1 MVKNLNTVERGEKVR
16 IGKLQPHTQAENSVI
31 VNASDTIVQAPHSGT
46 FVSPIRY
53 DTVATT
59 NVLAYDT
66 ATNEIVTTQVV
77 AVDKT
82 LQYVTETGNT
92 TTEVVQFTNGF
103 VSPGPVGLAG
113 NTEPSHSLDIGSN
126 VYIDDTSSSGN
137 VFFAR
142 GNVYI
147 EGNLT
152 TFGETTLIYSQN
164 ISVKDPI
171 IELGQN
177 NVNENLLYDLGV
189 LMKRPGENVGVVY
202 REAQDEVFVGYTP
215 NTASERFITSSS
227 NLVTMN
233 VVGDVYANAYF
244 GDGRTLTGVAFKA
257 HLEDNVSRIEVLE
270 TDATSNALRVSNLE
284 TQMTSNGIRVGN
296 LESNLAANSVR
307 VSNLEF
313 NLQNNSQRISTL
325 TAYHTSNVLR
335 IQDLEAN
342 VNTNVHTRLNNL
354 ESNLT
359 DNSNRITTLS
369 TRLEDNSF
377 RISVN
382 TANIANLQVTSSN
395 NFANIALLQT
405 YALSNSIR
413 VSTLETSLQS
423 NALLLNDV
431 VSNLAANSAR
441 ITALEVLPAQLV
453 DNSARISALEVD
465 PEFEGI
471 ITGDGGNISNLT
483 LQYISD
489 MGNTTS
495 NTLHLTG
502 DVSLK
507 TDGFVGINVEPEY
520 ELHVGGD
527 VQVDGNFNSTY
538 FTTNGTLNRIYG
550 NTIVEGNTTI
560 EGNLVVHG
568 ATSYLYSENV
578 FIRDPIIGLGNNGLA
593 DTGIIIGVQN
603 PANVVFGYDASETEF
618 IVAHSTASVDG
629 VSLTPDPSNPIN
641 FHVYG
646 DVEANT
652 ITTQADVVVGG
663 NLEVRGNTTFLQ
675 VDNLAVDD
683 AIIKIAAGNQL
694 TTLDSGVVMERADAN
709 VAMVY
714 RGHEDEL
721 MFAYTT
727 DDAAGVDITP
737 DLSKHMNVHVYG
749 SFFAD
754 KSINVNSNTFIS
766 ETGAVTANIYFGDGG
781 LLSNITQTLQG
792 ITDIGNTT
800 TQTLLLTNTNEA
812 INAVANIVSDGY
824 YFGNGEFLTGI
835 SNAVTTNTLLA
846 SNLETVRT
854 YISSNVNIL
863 NENISSNLSTVR
875 DYITSNV
882 NILNENISSN
892 LSTTRDYITSNVNIL
907 NENISSNLSTTR
919 DYITSNVNILNDN
932 ISSNLSTARTYI
944 SSNVNILNDNISS
957 NLSTVRD
964 YISSN
969 VNILNENISTNL
981 ETTRTYITSNVNIL
995 NDNIS
1000 SNLSTVRTYISSNVN
1015 ILNEN
1020 ISSNLSTTRD
1030 YISSN
1035 VEILND
1041 NISSNLSTARTYI
1054 TSNVNILNDNISSNL
1069 STARD
1074 YISSN
1079 VNILNDNI
1087 RSNVDVL
1094 NDNISS
1100 NLETTRTY
1108 ISSNVNI
1115 LNDNISSNLSTTR
1128 DYISSNVNILNDN
1141 ISSNL
1146 GTTRTYI
1153 TSNVN
1158 ILNDN
1163 ISSNLSTTRD
1173 YISSNVEILNDNI
1186 SSNLSTTRTY
1196 ITSNVDILND
1206 NISSNL
1212 STVRD
1217 YISSNVNILND
1228 NISSNLSTTR
1238 DYITSNV
1245 EILNDNISTN
1255 LETTRTYI
1263 TSNVNILNDNI
1274 DSNLSTARDYIT
1286 SNVNILNDNISS
1298 NLSTARD
1305 YISSNVSIL
1314 NDNISTN
1321 LETTR
1326 TYITSNVNILNDN
1339 ISTNLET
1346 VRTYMT
1352 DNVQILNDYIALKSN
1367 ILDPTFT
1374 SNITVTSNVT
1384 TSELAVSTLTA
1395 GRVPYVGTDSFLVDH
1410 EHLTFTQGSPSV
1422 LSVGGDVNVS
1432 GNLKVQG
1439 STTFLHTTNTIIN
1452 DAIIELANNN
1462 TSDTIDMGFIMTRP
1476 SSNVGVGY
1484 RGDESEFMIGH
1495 TLSDPSGSDLAPDTG
1510 NEIALHVYGSV
1521 DVDTTLAVDTD
1532 TLYVNATDDRV
1543 GVNTT
1548 TPGVSLDVRGD
1559 ANVAALSAH
1568 SNVDIGTDDFFVD
1581 TNSGR
1586 VGIGTTLPIFELD
1599 VSGDAN
1605 VNTLNVYTIQGLQTL
1620 AFSSDNTTTPPLQ
1633 LTAGSLNDG
1642 IGALRIDSVE
1652 PDIYLNDTNG
1662 GFATVTFANNDVS
1675 RAAFGRNSGDDFY
1688 ITVRD
1693 PAVDSG
1699 NWKDTTLVVDSSTGN
1714 ITTGYKLGVNTTSFT
1729 GSNVLEVG
1737 GTANAVAYWGDGGL
1751 LSNIASTLDDVCLN
1765 GNTTTQVVSL
1775 LNTHTALTTDL
1786 TSNVGVKL
1794 NQLANVVIDTDLTAE
1809 QRLIYDGTNW
1819 VNDFNDNNFI
1829 RVINK
1834 TGFDI
1839 AKGNTLYIVDSH
1851 NNNVANVA
1859 LAKSDDPSTMPCIG
1873 VASDI
1878 IANDTEGLAVTYG
1891 KVSGVNTVGFSK
1903 GQTVY
1908 VSNTVAGGV
1917 METKPFDIENEV
1929 DQIQNLGIV
1938 IKEDSQNNGIIF
1950 ITGIGRSND
1959 IPNANIVTQNSQLNY
1974 VYVNNVN
1981 NDMLKIDP
1989 TNLLTKLQTL
1999 QQVTDTEA
2007 TTTNEVS
2014 FTNTGTWS
2022 LKASGNIYATSNVTA
2037 LEYYG
2042 DGTKLDGVALKTDLT
2057 SNAARVSVL
2066 EANVVDLWDNVYS
2079 NASRVGVLESNVV
2092 DLWDNVYSNAA
2103 RIGVLEANVV
2113 DLWDNVYSNATTLAT
2128 LKTDHEDN
2136 VVRVGVLEANVVDL
2150 WDNVYSNAST
2160 LATLKTDHEDNVVR
2174 IGVLEANVVDLWDNV
2189 YSNASTLATLKTDH
2203 EDNVVRIGV
2212 LEANVV
2218 DLWDNVYSN
2227 ATTLA
2232 TLKTDHEDN
2241 VVRIGVLEAN
2251 VIDLW
2256 DNVYSNATTLATLK
2270 TDHEDNVARIDVLE
2284 ANVVDLW
2291 DNVYSNA
2298 ARLDTAE
2305 DDISD
2310 LENTRA
2316 TKLDP
2321 TFTSNITVSN
2331 VAYVSNGLV
2340 VNNTRF
2346 YAHSGSMTN
2355 PSDTIG
2361 LEFASNIFYARV
2373 MAQLIYDTEDVNT
2386 LVLEL
2391 QGGKLTGTPTK
2402 NITVG
2407 TLNKF
2412 GDTVKPWSSTVTTTA
2427 TEVTIQPSDLN
2438 QDYEYELMVEYTSAG
2453 TDSKL
2458 VAVKEGSTAVKNF
2471 AY

>member
-31 VNASDTIVQAPHSGT
+31 VNASDTTVQAPHSGT

-113 NTEPSHSLDIGSN
+113 NTEPAHSLDIGSN

-296 LESNLAANSVR
+296 LETNLAANSVR

-342 VNTNVHTRLNNL
+342 VNINVHTRLNNL

-413 VSTLETSLQS
+413 VTTLETSLQS
-423 NALLLNDV
+423 NALLLNDA
-431 VSNLAANSAR
+431 VSNLAANSVR
-441 ITALEVLPAQLV
+441 ISALEVLPAQLA

-502 DVSLK
+502 GVSLK
-507 TDGFVGINVEPEY
+507 TDGFVGINVEPQY

-527 VQVDGNFNSTY
+527 IQVDGNLNSSF

-550 NTIVEGNTTI
+550 NTVVDGNTTI
-560 EGNLVVHG
+560 QGNLVVHG
-568 ATSYLYSENV
+568 STSYLYSENV
-578 FIRDPIIGLGNNGLA
+578 FIRDPILGLGNNGLA
-593 DTGIIIGVQN
+593 DTGIIIGVQS

-629 VSLTPDPSNPIN
+629 VSLTPDPTNPIN

-652 ITTQADVVVGG
+652 ITAQADVIVGG

-683 AIIKIAAGNQL
+683 AIIKIAAGNEL
-694 TTLDSGVVMERADAN
+694 TTLDSGVVMERAEAN

-766 ETGAVTANIYFGDGG
+766 ETGEVTANIYFGDGG

-835 SNAVTTNTLLA
+835 SNAVTTNALLA

-854 YISSNVNIL
+854 YI
-863 NENISSNLSTVR
+863 
-875 DYITSNV
+875 
-882 NILNENISSN
+882 
-892 LSTTRDYITSNVNIL
+892 
-907 NENISSNLSTTR
+907 
-919 DYITSNVNILNDN
+919 TSNVNILNDN
-932 ISSNLSTARTYI
+932 IDSNLSTARTYI

-969 VNILNENISTNL
+969 VEILNDNIDSNL
-981 ETTRTYITSNVNIL
+981 STTRDYISSNVNIL

-1000 SNLSTVRTYISSNVN
+1000 SNLETTRKYITSNVN
-1015 ILNEN
+1015 ILNDN

-1041 NISSNLSTARTYI
+1041 NISSNLSTVRTYI

-1163 ISSNLSTTRD
+1163 ISSNLGTTRD

-1238 DYITSNV
+1238 DYISSNV
-1245 EILNDNISTN
+1245 E
-1255 LETTRTYI
+1255 
-1263 TSNVNILNDNI
+1263 ILNDNI
-1274 DSNLSTARDYIT
+1274 DSNLSTARDYIS

-1326 TYITSNVNILNDN
+1326 TYITSNVSILNNN

-1495 TLSDPSGSDLAPDTG
+1495 TLSDPSGSDLAPDTANG
-1510 NEIALHVYGSV
+1510 IALHVYGSV

-1714 ITTGYKLGVNTTSFT
+1714 ITTGYKLGVSTTSFT
-1729 GSNVLEVG
+1729 GSNVLEIG
-1737 GTANAVAYWGDGGL
+1737 GTANAAAYYGDGGL

-1917 METKPFDIENEV
+1917 MATKPFDIENEV

-1974 VYVNNVN
+1974 VYVNKTN

-1999 QQVTDTEA
+1999 QQVNDTGA

-2022 LKASGNIYATSNVTA
+2022 
-2037 LEYYG
+2037 
-2042 DGTKLDGVALKTDLT
+2042 
-2057 SNAARVSVL
+2057 
-2066 EANVVDLWDNVYS
+2066 
-2079 NASRVGVLESNVV
+2079 
-2092 DLWDNVYSNAA
+2092 
-2103 RIGVLEANVV
+2103 
-2113 DLWDNVYSNATTLAT
+2113 
-2128 LKTDHEDN
+2128 H
-2136 VVRVGVLEANVVDL
+2136 
-2150 WDNVYSNAST
+2150 
-2160 LATLKTDHEDNVVR
+2160 
-2174 IGVLEANVVDLWDNV
+2174 
-2189 YSNASTLATLKTDH
+2189 
-2203 EDNVVRIGV
+2203 
-2212 LEANVV
+2212 
-2218 DLWDNVYSN
+2218 
-2227 ATTLA
+2227 
-2232 TLKTDHEDN
+2232 
-2241 VVRIGVLEAN
+2241 
-2251 VIDLW
+2251 
-2256 DNVYSNATTLATLK
+2256 
-2270 TDHEDNVARIDVLE
+2270 
-2284 ANVVDLW
+2284 
-2291 DNVYSNA
+2291 
-2298 ARLDTAE
+2298 
-2305 DDISD
+2305 
-2310 LENTRA
+2310 
-2316 TKLDP
+2316 
-2321 TFTSNITVSN
+2321 
-2331 VAYVSNGLV
+2331 
-2340 VNNTRF
+2340 
-2346 YAHSGSMTN
+2346 
-2355 PSDTIG
+2355 
-2361 LEFASNIFYARV
+2361 
-2373 MAQLIYDTEDVNT
+2373 
-2386 LVLEL
+2386 
-2391 QGGKLTGTPTK
+2391 
-2402 NITVG
+2402 
-2407 TLNKF
+2407 
-2412 GDTVKPWSSTVTTTA
+2412 
-2427 TEVTIQPSDLN
+2427 
-2438 QDYEYELMVEYTSAG
+2438 
-2453 TDSKL
+2453 
-2458 VAVKEGSTAVKNF
+2458 
-2471 AY
+2471 

>member
-1 MVKNLNTVERGEKVR
+1 
-16 IGKLQPHTQAENSVI
+16 
-31 VNASDTIVQAPHSGT
+31 
-46 FVSPIRY
+46 
-53 DTVATT
+53 
-59 NVLAYDT
+59 
-66 ATNEIVTTQVV
+66 
-77 AVDKT
+77 
-82 LQYVTETGNT
+82 
-92 TTEVVQFTNGF
+92 
-103 VSPGPVGLAG
+103 
-113 NTEPSHSLDIGSN
+113 
-126 VYIDDTSSSGN
+126 
-137 VFFAR
+137 
-142 GNVYI
+142 
-147 EGNLT
+147 
-152 TFGETTLIYSQN
+152 
-164 ISVKDPI
+164 
-171 IELGQN
+171 
-177 NVNENLLYDLGV
+177 
-189 LMKRPGENVGVVY
+189 MKRPGENVGVVY
-202 REAQDEVFVGYTP
+202 REAQDELFVGYTP

-270 TDATSNALRVSNLE
+270 TDAYSNALRVSNLE
-284 TQMTSNGIRVGN
+284 TQMSSNGIRVGN

-307 VSNLEF
+307 ISNLEF

-342 VNTNVHTRLNNL
+342 VNTNIHTRLNNL

-369 TRLEDNSF
+369 ARFEDNSF

-382 TANIANLQVTSSN
+382 TANISNLQVTSSN

-405 YALSNSIR
+405 DALSNSIR

-423 NALLLNDV
+423 NALLLNDA

-441 ITALEVLPAQLV
+441 ISALEVLPAQLV

-502 DVSLK
+502 GVSLK
-507 TDGFVGINVEPEY
+507 TDGFVGINVEPQY

-527 VQVDGNFNSTY
+527 IQVDGNLNSTY

-550 NTIVEGNTTI
+550 NTLVDGNTTI
-560 EGNLVVHG
+560 QGNLVVHG
-568 ATSYLYSENV
+568 STSYLYSENV
-578 FIRDPIIGLGNNGLA
+578 FIRDPILGLGNNGLA
-593 DTGIIIGVQN
+593 DTGIIIGVQS

-652 ITTQADVVVGG
+652 ITAQADVIVGG

-683 AIIKIAAGNQL
+683 AIIKIAAGNEL
-694 TTLDSGVVMERADAN
+694 TTLDSGVVMERAEAN

-766 ETGAVTANIYFGDGG
+766 ETGEETANIYFGDGG

-835 SNAVTTNTLLA
+835 SNAVTTNALLA

-854 YISSNVNIL
+854 YITSNVNILNDNIDSNLSTARTYISSNVNIL
-863 NENISSNLSTVR
+863 NDNISSNLSTVR
-875 DYITSNV
+875 DYISSNV
-882 NILNENISSN
+882 EILNDNIDSN

-907 NENISSNLSTTR
+907 NE
-919 DYITSNVNILNDN
+919 
-932 ISSNLSTARTYI
+932 
-944 SSNVNILNDNISS
+944 NISS

-1000 SNLSTVRTYISSNVN
+1000 SNLSTVRTYISSNVK
-1015 ILNEN
+1015 
-1020 ISSNLSTTRD
+1020 
-1030 YISSN
+1030 
-1035 VEILND
+1035 ILND
-1041 NISSNLSTARTYI
+1041 NISSNLSTVRTYI

-1079 VNILNDNI
+1079 VNILNDNIRSNVDVLNDNISSNLGTTRTYITSNVNILNDNISSNLGTTRDYISSNVEILNDNISSNLSTTRTYITSNVEILNDNISSNLSTVRDYISSNVEILNDNI

-1163 ISSNLSTTRD
+1163 ISSNLGTTRD

-1186 SSNLSTTRTY
+1186 SSNLSTTRDY
-1196 ITSNVDILND
+1196 ISSNVEILND

-1217 YISSNVNILND
+1217 YISSNV
-1228 NISSNLSTTR
+1228 
-1238 DYITSNV
+1238 
-1245 EILNDNISTN
+1245 E
-1255 LETTRTYI
+1255 
-1263 TSNVNILNDNI
+1263 ILNDNI
-1274 DSNLSTARDYIT
+1274 DSNLSTARDYIS

-1326 TYITSNVNILNDN
+1326 TYITSNVSILNNN

-1410 EHLTFTQGSPSV
+1410 EHLTFTQGAPSL

-1432 GNLKVQG
+1432 GNLFVQG

-1452 DAIIELANNN
+1452 DALVELANNN
-1462 TSDTIDMGFIMTRP
+1462 TSDTLDMGFIMTRP
-1476 SSNVGVGY
+1476 TSNVGLGF

-1495 TLSDPSGSDLAPDTG
+1495 TLSDPSSADLVPDSGNDLAV
-1510 NEIALHVYGSV
+1510 HVYGSLE
-1521 DVDTTLAVDTD
+1521 VDTTLAVDTD

-1548 TPGVSLDVRGD
+1548 TPGVALDVRGD

-1568 SNVDIGTDDFFVD
+1568 SNVDVGTDNFFVD
-1581 TNSGR
+1581 TNTGR
-1586 VGIGTTLPIFELD
+1586 VGIGTTLPGFQLD

-1605 VNTLNVYTIQGLQTL
+1605 VATLNVYTIQGLQTL
-1620 AFSSDNTTTPPLQ
+1620 AFNSDNTTTPPLQ

-1642 IGALRIDSVE
+1642 VGAIRIDSVE
-1652 PDIYLNDTNG
+1652 PDIYINDTDG
-1662 GFATVTFANNDVS
+1662 GAATVTFANNDVA

-1693 PAVDSG
+1693 PGVDSG
-1699 NWKDTTLVVDSSTGN
+1699 NWKDDTLVVDSSTGN
-1714 ITTGYKLGVNTTSFT
+1714 ITMAYKLGVNTTTFT
-1729 GSNVLEVG
+1729 GSNVLEIG
-1737 GTANAVAYWGDGGL
+1737 GTANAAAYYGDGGL

-1786 TSNVGVKL
+1786 TSNVEIKL
-1794 NQLANVVIDTDLTAE
+1794 DQLSNVVIGDDLTAE
-1809 QRLIYDGTNW
+1809 QRLIYDGANW

-1834 TGFDI
+1834 TGADI

-1851 NNNVANVA
+1851 NNNIANVA
-1859 LAKSDDPSTMPCIG
+1859 LAKSDSSATMPCIG
-1873 VASDI
+1873 VASDLI
-1878 IANDTEGLAVTYG
+1878 LNGTEGLAVTYG
-1891 KVSGVNTVGFSK
+1891 KVSGVNTVGFTQ
-1903 GQTVY
+1903 GQTLY
-1908 VSNTVAGGV
+1908 VSNTTPGGI
-1917 METKPFDIENEV
+1917 MASKPYDTVNDV
-1929 DQIQNLGIV
+1929 DQIQNLGIC
-1938 IKEDSQNNGIIF
+1938 IIENSENNGIIF
-1950 ITGIGRSND
+1950 VTGIGRSND

-1989 TNLLTKLQTL
+1989 THLLTKLQTL
-1999 QQVTDTEA
+1999 QQVTDTGA

-2014 FTNTGTWS
+2014 FTNTDTWS
-2022 LKASGNIYATSNVTA
+2022 IKASGNIYAASNITA

-2042 DGTKLDGVALKTDLT
+2042 DGTKLTGVALKTDLT
-2057 SNAARVSVL
+2057 DNAARVSVL

-2079 NASRVGVLESNVV
+2079 NATILDGATSNIGVLQSNVV
-2092 DLWDNVYSNAA
+2092 DLWDNVYSNA
-2103 RIGVLEANVV
+2103 
-2113 DLWDNVYSNATTLAT
+2113 STLAT

-2136 VVRVGVLEANVVDL
+2136 VLRIGVLEASVVDLWDNVYSNASTLATLKTDHEDNVLRVGVLEANVVDL

-2160 LATLKTDHEDNVVR
+2160 LATLKTDHEDNVLRV
-2174 IGVLEANVVDLWDNV
+2174 GVLETNVVDL
-2189 YSNASTLATLKTDH
+2189 
-2203 EDNVVRIGV
+2203 
-2212 LEANVV
+2212 
-2218 DLWDNVYSN
+2218 
-2227 ATTLA
+2227 
-2232 TLKTDHEDN
+2232 
-2241 VVRIGVLEAN
+2241 
-2251 VIDLW
+2251 
-2256 DNVYSNATTLATLK
+2256 
-2270 TDHEDNVARIDVLE
+2270 
-2284 ANVVDLW
+2284 
-2291 DNVYSNA
+2291 
-2298 ARLDTAE
+2298 
-2305 DDISD
+2305 
-2310 LENTRA
+2310 
-2316 TKLDP
+2316 
-2321 TFTSNITVSN
+2321 
-2331 VAYVSNGLV
+2331 
-2340 VNNTRF
+2340 
-2346 YAHSGSMTN
+2346 
-2355 PSDTIG
+2355 
-2361 LEFASNIFYARV
+2361 
-2373 MAQLIYDTEDVNT
+2373 
-2386 LVLEL
+2386 
-2391 QGGKLTGTPTK
+2391 
-2402 NITVG
+2402 
-2407 TLNKF
+2407 
-2412 GDTVKPWSSTVTTTA
+2412 
-2427 TEVTIQPSDLN
+2427 
-2438 QDYEYELMVEYTSAG
+2438 
-2453 TDSKL
+2453 
-2458 VAVKEGSTAVKNF
+2458 
-2471 AY
+2471 

>member
-31 VNASDTIVQAPHSGT
+31 VNASDTTVQAPHSGT

-103 VSPGPVGLAG
+103 VSSGPVGLAG
-113 NTEPSHSLDIGSN
+113 NTEPAHSLDIGSN

-202 REAQDEVFVGYTP
+202 REAQDELFVGYTP

-270 TDATSNALRVSNLE
+270 TDAYSNALRVSNLE
-284 TQMTSNGIRVGN
+284 TQMSSNGIRVGN

-307 VSNLEF
+307 ISNLEF

-342 VNTNVHTRLNNL
+342 VNTNIHTRLNNL

-369 TRLEDNSF
+369 ARLEDNSF

-413 VSTLETSLQS
+413 VTTLETSLQS
-423 NALLLNDV
+423 NALLLNDA
-431 VSNLAANSAR
+431 VSNLAANSVR
-441 ITALEVLPAQLV
+441 ISALEVLPDQLA

-502 DVSLK
+502 GVSLK
-507 TDGFVGINVEPEY
+507 TDGFVGINVEPQY

-527 VQVDGNFNSTY
+527 IQVDGNLNSSF

-550 NTIVEGNTTI
+550 NTVVDGNTTI
-560 EGNLVVHG
+560 QGNLVVHG
-568 ATSYLYSENV
+568 STSYLYSENV
-578 FIRDPIIGLGNNGLA
+578 FIRDPILGLGNNGLA
-593 DTGIIIGVQN
+593 DTGIIIGVQS

-629 VSLTPDPSNPIN
+629 VSLTPDPTNPIN

-652 ITTQADVVVGG
+652 ITAQADVIVGG

-683 AIIKIAAGNQL
+683 AIIKIAAGNEL
-694 TTLDSGVVMERADAN
+694 TTLDSGVVMERAEAN

-766 ETGAVTANIYFGDGG
+766 ETGEVTANIYFGDGG

-800 TQTLLLTNTNEA
+800 TQTLHLTNETEA
-812 INAVANIVSDGY
+812 INATSNIVTDGY

-835 SNAVTTNTLLA
+835 SNAITTNQ
-846 SNLETVRT
+846 
-854 YISSNVNIL
+854 
-863 NENISSNLSTVR
+863 
-875 DYITSNV
+875 
-882 NILNENISSN
+882 
-892 LSTTRDYITSNVNIL
+892 
-907 NENISSNLSTTR
+907 
-919 DYITSNVNILNDN
+919 
-932 ISSNLSTARTYI
+932 YI
-944 SSNVNILNDNISS
+944 SSNVNILNDNIDS
-957 NLSTVRD
+957 NISTVRD
-964 YISSN
+964 
-969 VNILNENISTNL
+969 
-981 ETTRTYITSNVNIL
+981 YITSNVNIL

-1000 SNLSTVRTYISSNVN
+1000 SNLSTVRTYITSNVN

-1020 ISSNLSTTRD
+1020 IDSNISTVRD

-1035 VEILND
+1035 V
-1041 NISSNLSTARTYI
+1041 
-1054 TSNVNILNDNISSNL
+1054 
-1069 STARD
+1069 
-1074 YISSN
+1074 
-1079 VNILNDNI
+1079 
-1087 RSNVDVL
+1087 
-1094 NDNISS
+1094 
-1100 NLETTRTY
+1100 
-1108 ISSNVNI
+1108 
-1115 LNDNISSNLSTTR
+1115 
-1128 DYISSNVNILNDN
+1128 
-1141 ISSNL
+1141 
-1146 GTTRTYI
+1146 
-1153 TSNVN
+1153 
-1158 ILNDN
+1158 
-1163 ISSNLSTTRD
+1163 
-1173 YISSNVEILNDNI
+1173 
-1186 SSNLSTTRTY
+1186 
-1196 ITSNVDILND
+1196 DILNE
-1206 NISSNL
+1206 NIDSNL

-1217 YISSNVNILND
+1217 YISSNVNILNENIDSNISTVRDYISSNVNILND
-1228 NISSNLSTTR
+1228 NIDSNLSTAR

-1245 EILNDNISTN
+1245 NILNENIDSNISTVRDYISSNVNILNENIDSNLSTVRTYITSNVNILNDNIDSNISTVRDYISSNVDILNENIDSNLSTVRTYITSNVNILNENIDSNISTVRDYISSNVNILNENIDSNLSTARDYITSNVNILNDNIDSNLETTRTYITSNVNILNENIDSNISTVRDYISSNVDILNDNIDSNLETVRTYITSNVDILNENIDSN

-1263 TSNVNILNDNI
+1263 TSNVNILNDNIDSNISTVRTYITSNVNILNENIDSNISTVRTYITSNVNILNENI

-1298 NLSTARD
+1298 NLSTVRD
-1305 YISSNVSIL
+1305 YISSNVDIL
-1314 NDNISTN
+1314 NDNIDSN

-1339 ISTNLET
+1339 IDSNIST
-1346 VRTYMT
+1346 VRDYISS
-1352 DNVQILNDYIALKSN
+1352 NVQILNDYIALKSN
-1367 ILDPTFT
+1367 ILDPHFT
-1374 SNITVTSNVT
+1374 SNISVESNVT
-1384 TSELAVSTLTA
+1384 TNELAVSTLTA

-1410 EHLTFTQGSPSV
+1410 EHLTFTQGAPSL

-1432 GNLKVQG
+1432 GNLFVQG
-1439 STTFLHTTNTIIN
+1439 STTFLHTTNTVIN
-1452 DAIIELANNN
+1452 DALVELANNN
-1462 TSDTIDMGFIMTRP
+1462 TSDTLDMGFIMTRP
-1476 SSNVGVGY
+1476 TSNVGLGF

-1495 TLSDPSGSDLAPDTG
+1495 TLSDPSSADLVPDSGNDLAV
-1510 NEIALHVYGSV
+1510 HVYGSLE
-1521 DVDTTLAVDTD
+1521 VDTTLAVDTD

-1548 TPGVSLDVRGD
+1548 TPGVALDVRGD

-1568 SNVDIGTDDFFVD
+1568 SNVDVGTDNFFVD
-1581 TNSGR
+1581 TNTGR
-1586 VGIGTTLPIFELD
+1586 VGIGTTLPGFQLD

-1605 VNTLNVYTIQGLQTL
+1605 VATLNVYTIQGLQTL
-1620 AFSSDNTTTPPLQ
+1620 AFNSDNTTTPPLQ

-1642 IGALRIDSVE
+1642 VGAIRIDSVE
-1652 PDIYLNDTNG
+1652 PDIYINDTDG
-1662 GFATVTFANNDVS
+1662 GAATVTFANNDVA

-1693 PAVDSG
+1693 PGVDSG
-1699 NWKDTTLVVDSSTGN
+1699 NWKDDTLVVDSSTGN
-1714 ITTGYKLGVNTTSFT
+1714 ITMAYKLGVNTTTFT
-1729 GSNVLEVG
+1729 GSNVLEIG
-1737 GTANAVAYWGDGGL
+1737 GTANAAAYYGDGGL

-1786 TSNVGVKL
+1786 TSNVEIKL
-1794 NQLANVVIDTDLTAE
+1794 DQLSNVVIGDDLTAE
-1809 QRLIYDGTNW
+1809 QRLIYDGANW

-1834 TGFDI
+1834 TGADI

-1851 NNNVANVA
+1851 NNNIANVA
-1859 LAKSDDPSTMPCIG
+1859 LAKSDSSATMPCIG
-1873 VASDI
+1873 VASDLI
-1878 IANDTEGLAVTYG
+1878 LNGTEGLAVTYG
-1891 KVSGVNTVGFSK
+1891 KVSGVNTVGFTQ
-1903 GQTVY
+1903 GQTLY
-1908 VSNTVAGGV
+1908 VSNTAPGGI
-1917 METKPFDIENEV
+1917 MASKPYDTVNDV
-1929 DQIQNLGIV
+1929 DQIQNLGIC
-1938 IKEDSQNNGIIF
+1938 IKENSENNGVIF
-1950 ITGIGRSND
+1950 VTGIGRSND

-1989 TNLLTKLQTL
+1989 THLLTKLQTL
-1999 QQVTDTEA
+1999 QQVTDTGA

-2014 FTNTGTWS
+2014 FTNTDTWS
-2022 LKASGNIYATSNVTA
+2022 IKASGNIYAASNITA

-2042 DGTKLDGVALKTDLT
+2042 DGTKLTGVALKTDLT
-2057 SNAARVSVL
+2057 DNAARVSVL

-2079 NASRVGVLESNVV
+2079 NATILDGATSN
-2092 DLWDNVYSNAA
+2092 
-2103 RIGVLEANVV
+2103 IGVLQ
-2113 DLWDNVYSNATTLAT
+2113 S
-2128 LKTDHEDN
+2128 
-2136 VVRVGVLEANVVDL
+2136 NVVDL

-2160 LATLKTDHEDNVVR
+2160 LATLKTDHEDNVLR

-2203 EDNVVRIGV
+2203 EDNVLRVGVLETHVVDLWDNVYSNASTLATLKTDHEDNVLRIGVLETHVVDLWDNVYSNASTLATLKTDHEDNVLRVGV

-2227 ATTLA
+2227 ATILDGA
-2232 TLKTDHEDN
+2232 ASN
-2241 VVRIGVLEAN
+2241 ISVLQ
-2251 VIDLW
+2251 
-2256 DNVYSNATTLATLK
+2256 S
-2270 TDHEDNVARIDVLE
+2270 
-2284 ANVVDLW
+2284 NVVDLW

-2298 ARLDTAE
+2298 TRLDTAE

-2321 TFTSNITVSN
+2321 TFTSNITVNN
-2331 VAYVSNGLV
+2331 VAYVNNGLV

-2361 LEFASNIFYARV
+2361 LQFASNVFYARV
-2373 MAQLIYDTEDVNT
+2373 MAQLVYDTEDVNT

-2391 QGGKLTGTPTK
+2391 QGGKVTGAPTK

-2412 GDTVKPWSSTVTTTA
+2412 GDTTKPWSSTVTTTP
-2427 TEVTIQPSDLN
+2427 TEVTIQPNDLN
-2438 QDYEYELMVEYTSAG
+2438 QDYDYEIMVEYTSAG

>member
-113 NTEPSHSLDIGSN
+113 NTEPAHSLDIGSN

-244 GDGRTLTGVAFKA
+244 GDGRTLTGMAFKA

-270 TDATSNALRVSNLE
+270 TDAYSNALRVSNLE
-284 TQMTSNGIRVGN
+284 TQMSSNGIRVGN

-307 VSNLEF
+307 ISNLEF

-342 VNTNVHTRLNNL
+342 VNTNIHTRLNNL

-369 TRLEDNSF
+369 ARLEDNSF

-489 MGNTTS
+489 IGNTTS

-507 TDGFVGINVEPEY
+507 TDGFVGINVEPQY

-527 VQVDGNFNSTY
+527 IQVDGNLNSTY

-550 NTIVEGNTTI
+550 DTLVDGNTTI
-560 EGNLVVHG
+560 QGNLVVHG
-568 ATSYLYSENV
+568 STSYLYSENV
-578 FIRDPIIGLGNNGLA
+578 FIRDPILGLGNNGLA
-593 DTGIIIGVQN
+593 DTGIIIGVQS

-629 VSLTPDPSNPIN
+629 VSLTPDPTNPIN

-652 ITTQADVVVGG
+652 ITAQADVIVGG

-683 AIIKIAAGNQL
+683 AIIKIAAGNEL
-694 TTLDSGVVMERADAN
+694 TTLDSGVVMERAEAN

-766 ETGAVTANIYFGDGG
+766 ETGEVTANIYFGDGG

-835 SNAVTTNTLLA
+835 SNAVTTNALLA

-854 YISSNVNIL
+854 YI
-863 NENISSNLSTVR
+863 
-875 DYITSNV
+875 
-882 NILNENISSN
+882 
-892 LSTTRDYITSNVNIL
+892 
-907 NENISSNLSTTR
+907 
-919 DYITSNVNILNDN
+919 TSNVNILNDN
-932 ISSNLSTARTYI
+932 IDSNLSTARTYI

-969 VNILNENISTNL
+969 VEILNDNIDSNLYTTRDYISSNVNILNENI
-981 ETTRTYITSNVNIL
+981 I
-995 NDNIS
+995 
-1000 SNLSTVRTYISSNVN
+1000 SNLSTVRDYISSNVN

-1020 ISSNLSTTRD
+1020 ISTNLETTRD

-1041 NISSNLSTARTYI
+1041 NISSNLSTVRTYI

-1163 ISSNLSTTRD
+1163 ISSNLGTTRD

-1212 STVRD
+1212 STARD
-1217 YISSNVNILND
+1217 YIS
-1228 NISSNLSTTR
+1228 
-1238 DYITSNV
+1238 
-1245 EILNDNISTN
+1245 
-1255 LETTRTYI
+1255 
-1263 TSNVNILNDNI
+1263 
-1274 DSNLSTARDYIT
+1274 

-1326 TYITSNVNILNDN
+1326 TYITSNVSILNNN

-1495 TLSDPSGSDLAPDTG
+1495 TLSDPSGSDLAPDTANG
-1510 NEIALHVYGSV
+1510 IALHVYGSV

-1605 VNTLNVYTIQGLQTL
+1605 VATINVYTIQGLQTM
-1620 AFSSDNTTTPPLQ
+1620 AFNSDNTTTPPLQ
-1633 LTAGSLNDG
+1633 LTAGSLSDG
-1642 IGALRIDSVE
+1642 IGAIRIDSVE

-1662 GFATVTFANNDVS
+1662 GFATVTFANNDVQ
-1675 RAAFGRNSGDDFY
+1675 RAAFGRNSADDFY

-1714 ITTGYKLGVNTTSFT
+1714 ITMAYKLGVNTTTFT
-1729 GSNVLEVG
+1729 GSNVLEIG
-1737 GTANAVAYWGDGGL
+1737 GTANAAAYYGDGGL

-1786 TSNVGVKL
+1786 TSNVQIKL
-1794 NQLANVVIDTDLTAE
+1794 DQLSNVVIGDDLTAE
-1809 QRLIYDGTNW
+1809 QRLIYDGANW

-1834 TGFDI
+1834 TGADI

-1851 NNNVANVA
+1851 NNNIANVA
-1859 LAKSDDPSTMPCIG
+1859 LAKSDSSATMPCIG
-1873 VASDI
+1873 VASDLI
-1878 IANDTEGLAVTYG
+1878 LNGTEGLAVTYG
-1891 KVSGVNTVGFSK
+1891 KVSGVNTVGFTQ
-1903 GQTVY
+1903 GQTLY
-1908 VSNTVAGGV
+1908 VSNTAPGGI
-1917 METKPFDIENEV
+1917 MASKPYDTVNDV
-1929 DQIQNLGIV
+1929 DQIQNLGIC
-1938 IKEDSQNNGIIF
+1938 IKENSENNGIIF
-1950 ITGIGRSND
+1950 VTGIGRSND

-1989 TNLLTKLQTL
+1989 THLLTKLQTL
-1999 QQVTDTEA
+1999 QQVTDTGA
-2007 TTTNEVS
+2007 TTTDEVS
-2014 FTNTGTWS
+2014 FTNTDTWS
-2022 LKASGNIYATSNVTA
+2022 IKASGNIYAESNITA

-2057 SNAARVSVL
+2057 DNAARVSVL

-2079 NASRVGVLESNVV
+2079 NATILDG
-2092 DLWDNVYSNAA
+2092 
-2103 RIGVLEANVV
+2103 
-2113 DLWDNVYSNATTLAT
+2113 ATT
-2128 LKTDHEDN
+2128 N
-2136 VVRVGVLEANVVDL
+2136 ISVLQSNVVDL

-2160 LATLKTDHEDNVVR
+2160 LATLKTDHEDNVLR

-2203 EDNVVRIGV
+2203 EDNVLRIGV

-2227 ATTLA
+2227 ATILDGA
-2232 TLKTDHEDN
+2232 ASN
-2241 VVRIGVLEAN
+2241 ISVLQ
-2251 VIDLW
+2251 
-2256 DNVYSNATTLATLK
+2256 S
-2270 TDHEDNVARIDVLE
+2270 
-2284 ANVVDLW
+2284 NVVDLW

-2310 LENTRA
+2310 LENTSA

-2321 TFTSNITVSN
+2321 TFTSNITVNN
-2331 VAYVSNGLV
+2331 VAYVNNGLV

-2361 LEFASNIFYARV
+2361 LEFASNVFYARV
-2373 MAQLIYDTEDVNT
+2373 MAQLVYDTEDVNT

-2391 QGGKLTGTPTK
+2391 QGGKVTGAPTK

-2412 GDTVKPWSSTVTTTA
+2412 GDTTKPWSSTVTTTP
-2427 TEVTIQPSDLN
+2427 TEVTIQPNDLN
-2438 QDYEYELMVEYTSAG
+2438 QDYDYEIMVEYTSAG

>member
-113 NTEPSHSLDIGSN
+113 NTEPAHSLDIGSN

-296 LESNLAANSVR
+296 LETNLAANSVR

-342 VNTNVHTRLNNL
+342 VNTNIHTRLNNL

-369 TRLEDNSF
+369 ARLEDNSF

-413 VSTLETSLQS
+413 VTTLETSLQS
-423 NALLLNDV
+423 NALLLNDA
-431 VSNLAANSAR
+431 VSNLAANSVR
-441 ITALEVLPAQLV
+441 ISALEVLPDQLA

-502 DVSLK
+502 GVSLK
-507 TDGFVGINVEPEY
+507 TDGFVGINVEPQY

-527 VQVDGNFNSTY
+527 IQVDGNLNSSF

-550 NTIVEGNTTI
+550 NTVVDWNTTI
-560 EGNLVVHG
+560 QGNLVVHG
-568 ATSYLYSENV
+568 STSYLYSENV
-578 FIRDPIIGLGNNGLA
+578 FIRDPILGLGNNGLA
-593 DTGIIIGVQN
+593 DTGIIIGVQS

-629 VSLTPDPSNPIN
+629 VSLTPDPTNPIN

-652 ITTQADVVVGG
+652 ITAQADVIVGG

-683 AIIKIAAGNQL
+683 AIIKIAAGNEL
-694 TTLDSGVVMERADAN
+694 TTLDSGVVMERAEAN

-766 ETGAVTANIYFGDGG
+766 ETGEVTANIYFGDGG

-800 TQTLLLTNTNEA
+800 SQTLLLTNTNEA
-812 INAVANIVSDGY
+812 INATSNIVTDGY

-835 SNAVTTNTLLA
+835 SNAITTNQ
-846 SNLETVRT
+846 
-854 YISSNVNIL
+854 
-863 NENISSNLSTVR
+863 
-875 DYITSNV
+875 
-882 NILNENISSN
+882 
-892 LSTTRDYITSNVNIL
+892 
-907 NENISSNLSTTR
+907 
-919 DYITSNVNILNDN
+919 
-932 ISSNLSTARTYI
+932 YI
-944 SSNVNILNDNISS
+944 SSNVNILNDNIDS
-957 NLSTVRD
+957 NISTVRD
-964 YISSN
+964 
-969 VNILNENISTNL
+969 
-981 ETTRTYITSNVNIL
+981 YITSNVNIL

-1000 SNLSTVRTYISSNVN
+1000 SNLSTVRTYITSNVN

-1020 ISSNLSTTRD
+1020 IDSNISTVRD

-1035 VEILND
+1035 V
-1041 NISSNLSTARTYI
+1041 
-1054 TSNVNILNDNISSNL
+1054 
-1069 STARD
+1069 
-1074 YISSN
+1074 
-1079 VNILNDNI
+1079 
-1087 RSNVDVL
+1087 
-1094 NDNISS
+1094 
-1100 NLETTRTY
+1100 
-1108 ISSNVNI
+1108 
-1115 LNDNISSNLSTTR
+1115 
-1128 DYISSNVNILNDN
+1128 
-1141 ISSNL
+1141 
-1146 GTTRTYI
+1146 
-1153 TSNVN
+1153 
-1158 ILNDN
+1158 
-1163 ISSNLSTTRD
+1163 
-1173 YISSNVEILNDNI
+1173 
-1186 SSNLSTTRTY
+1186 
-1196 ITSNVDILND
+1196 DILNE
-1206 NISSNL
+1206 NIDSNL

-1217 YISSNVNILND
+1217 YISSNVNILNENIDSNISTVRDYISSNVNILND
-1228 NISSNLSTTR
+1228 NIDSNLSTVRT
-1238 DYITSNV
+1238 YITSNV
-1245 EILNDNISTN
+1245 NILNDNISTN

-1263 TSNVNILNDNI
+1263 TSNVNILNENI

-1286 SNVNILNDNISS
+1286 SNVNILNDNIDS
-1298 NLSTARD
+1298 
-1305 YISSNVSIL
+1305 
-1314 NDNISTN
+1314 N

-1339 ISTNLET
+1339 IDSNIST
-1346 VRTYMT
+1346 VR
-1352 DNVQILNDYIALKSN
+1352 DYISSN
-1367 ILDPTFT
+1367 V
-1374 SNITVTSNVT
+1374 SVESNVT
-1384 TSELAVSTLTA
+1384 TNELAVSTLTA

-1410 EHLTFTQGSPSV
+1410 EHLTFTQGAPSL

-1432 GNLKVQG
+1432 GNLFVQG
-1439 STTFLHTTNTIIN
+1439 STTFLHTTNTVIN
-1452 DAIIELANNN
+1452 DALVELANNN
-1462 TSDTIDMGFIMTRP
+1462 TSDTLDMGFIMTRP
-1476 SSNVGVGY
+1476 TSNVGLGF

-1495 TLSDPSGSDLAPDTG
+1495 TLSDPSSADLVPDSGNDLAV
-1510 NEIALHVYGSV
+1510 HVYGSLE
-1521 DVDTTLAVDTD
+1521 VDTTLAVDTD

-1548 TPGVSLDVRGD
+1548 TPGVALDVRGD

-1568 SNVDIGTDDFFVD
+1568 SNVDVGTDNFFVD
-1581 TNSGR
+1581 TNTGR
-1586 VGIGTTLPIFELD
+1586 VGIGTTLPGFQLD

-1605 VNTLNVYTIQGLQTL
+1605 VATINVYTIQGLQTL
-1620 AFSSDNTTTPPLQ
+1620 AFNSDNTTTPPLQ

-1642 IGALRIDSVE
+1642 VGAIRIDSVE
-1652 PDIYLNDTNG
+1652 PDIYINDTDG
-1662 GFATVTFANNDVS
+1662 GAATVTFANNDVA

-1693 PAVDSG
+1693 PGVDSG
-1699 NWKDTTLVVDSSTGN
+1699 NWKDDTLVVDSSTGN
-1714 ITTGYKLGVNTTSFT
+1714 ITMAYKLGVNTTTFT
-1729 GSNVLEVG
+1729 GSNVLEIG
-1737 GTANAVAYWGDGGL
+1737 GTANAAAYYGDGGL

-1786 TSNVGVKL
+1786 TSNVEIKL
-1794 NQLANVVIDTDLTAE
+1794 DQLSNVVIGDDLTAE
-1809 QRLIYDGTNW
+1809 QRLIYDGANW

-1834 TGFDI
+1834 TGVDI

-1891 KVSGVNTVGFSK
+1891 KVSGVNTVGFTQ
-1903 GQTVY
+1903 GQTLY
-1908 VSNTVAGGV
+1908 VSNTTPGGI
-1917 METKPFDIENEV
+1917 MASKPYDTVNDV
-1929 DQIQNLGIV
+1929 DQIQNLGIC
-1938 IKEDSQNNGIIF
+1938 IKENSENNGIIF
-1950 ITGIGRSND
+1950 VTGIGRSND

-1989 TNLLTKLQTL
+1989 THLLTKLQTL
-1999 QQVTDTEA
+1999 QQVTDTGA

-2014 FTNTGTWS
+2014 FTNTDTWS
-2022 LKASGNIYATSNVTA
+2022 IKASGNIYAASNITA

-2042 DGTKLDGVALKTDLT
+2042 DGTKLTGVALKTDLT
-2057 SNAARVSVL
+2057 DNAARVSVL

-2079 NASRVGVLESNVV
+2079 NATILDG
-2092 DLWDNVYSNAA
+2092 
-2103 RIGVLEANVV
+2103 
-2113 DLWDNVYSNATTLAT
+2113 ATT
-2128 LKTDHEDN
+2128 N
-2136 VVRVGVLEANVVDL
+2136 ISVLQSNVVDL

-2160 LATLKTDHEDNVVR
+2160 LATLKTDHEDNVLR

-2203 EDNVVRIGV
+2203 EDNVLRIGV

-2227 ATTLA
+2227 AT
-2232 TLKTDHEDN
+2232 
-2241 VVRIGVLEAN
+2241 I
-2251 VIDLW
+2251 
-2256 DNVYSNATTLATLK
+2256 
-2270 TDHEDNVARIDVLE
+2270 
-2284 ANVVDLW
+2284 
-2291 DNVYSNA
+2291 
-2298 ARLDTAE
+2298 
-2305 DDISD
+2305 
-2310 LENTRA
+2310 
-2316 TKLDP
+2316 
-2321 TFTSNITVSN
+2321 
-2331 VAYVSNGLV
+2331 
-2340 VNNTRF
+2340 
-2346 YAHSGSMTN
+2346 
-2355 PSDTIG
+2355 
-2361 LEFASNIFYARV
+2361 
-2373 MAQLIYDTEDVNT
+2373 
-2386 LVLEL
+2386 
-2391 QGGKLTGTPTK
+2391 
-2402 NITVG
+2402 
-2407 TLNKF
+2407 
-2412 GDTVKPWSSTVTTTA
+2412 
-2427 TEVTIQPSDLN
+2427 
-2438 QDYEYELMVEYTSAG
+2438 
-2453 TDSKL
+2453 
-2458 VAVKEGSTAVKNF
+2458 
-2471 AY
+2471 

>member
-113 NTEPSHSLDIGSN
+113 NTEPAHSLDIGSN

-202 REAQDEVFVGYTP
+202 REAQDELFVGYTP

-270 TDATSNALRVSNLE
+270 TDAYSNALRVSNLE
-284 TQMTSNGIRVGN
+284 TQMSSNGIRVGN

-307 VSNLEF
+307 ISNLEF

-342 VNTNVHTRLNNL
+342 VNTNIHTRLNNL

-369 TRLEDNSF
+369 ARLEDNSF

-395 NFANIALLQT
+395 NFANIATLQAD
-405 YALSNSIR
+405 ALSNSIR
-413 VSTLETSLQS
+413 VSTLETDLLS
-423 NALLLNDV
+423 NAIILTDA

-441 ITALEVLPAQLV
+441 ISALEVLPAQLV
-453 DNSARISALEVD
+453 DNSARIAALEVD

-502 DVSLK
+502 GVSLK
-507 TDGFVGINVEPEY
+507 TDGFVGINVEPQY

-527 VQVDGNFNSTY
+527 IQVDGNLNSSF

-550 NTIVEGNTTI
+550 NTLVDGNTTI
-560 EGNLVVHG
+560 QGNLVVHG
-568 ATSYLYSENV
+568 STSYLYSENV
-578 FIRDPIIGLGNNGLA
+578 FIRDPILGLGNNGLA
-593 DTGIIIGVQN
+593 DTGIIIGVQS

-652 ITTQADVVVGG
+652 ITSQADVIVGG

-683 AIIKIAAGNQL
+683 AIIKIAAGNEL
-694 TTLDSGVVMERADAN
+694 TTLDSGVVMERAEAN

-766 ETGAVTANIYFGDGG
+766 ETGEVTANIYFGDGG

-800 TQTLLLTNTNEA
+800 SQTLLLTNTNEA
-812 INAVANIVSDGY
+812 INATSNIVTDGY

-835 SNAVTTNTLLA
+835 SNAITTNQ
-846 SNLETVRT
+846 
-854 YISSNVNIL
+854 
-863 NENISSNLSTVR
+863 
-875 DYITSNV
+875 
-882 NILNENISSN
+882 
-892 LSTTRDYITSNVNIL
+892 
-907 NENISSNLSTTR
+907 
-919 DYITSNVNILNDN
+919 
-932 ISSNLSTARTYI
+932 YI
-944 SSNVNILNDNISS
+944 SSNVNILNDNIDS
-957 NLSTVRD
+957 NISTVRD
-964 YISSN
+964 
-969 VNILNENISTNL
+969 
-981 ETTRTYITSNVNIL
+981 YITSNVNIL

-1000 SNLSTVRTYISSNVN
+1000 SNLSTVRTYITSNVN

-1020 ISSNLSTTRD
+1020 IDSNISTVRD

-1035 VEILND
+1035 VDILNENIDSNLSTVRTYITSNVNILNENIDSNISAVRDYISSNVDILND
-1041 NISSNLSTARTYI
+1041 NIDSNLSTARDYITSNVNILNENIDSNISTVRDYISSNVDILNDNIDSNISTVRTYI
-1054 TSNVNILNDNISSNL
+1054 TSNVNILNDNI
-1069 STARD
+1069 D
-1074 YISSN
+1074 
-1079 VNILNDNI
+1079 
-1087 RSNVDVL
+1087 
-1094 NDNISS
+1094 S
-1100 NLETTRTY
+1100 NLET
-1108 ISSNVNI
+1108 V
-1115 LNDNISSNLSTTR
+1115 
-1128 DYISSNVNILNDN
+1128 
-1141 ISSNL
+1141 
-1146 GTTRTYI
+1146 RTYI

-1163 ISSNLSTTRD
+1163 IDSNLST
-1173 YISSNVEILNDNI
+1173 V
-1186 SSNLSTTRTY
+1186 RTY
-1196 ITSNVDILND
+1196 ITSNVN
-1206 NISSNL
+1206 
-1212 STVRD
+1212 
-1217 YISSNVNILND
+1217 
-1228 NISSNLSTTR
+1228 
-1238 DYITSNV
+1238 
-1245 EILNDNISTN
+1245 ILNDNISTN

-1263 TSNVNILNDNI
+1263 TSNVNILNENIDSNLSTVRTYITSNVNILNDNIDSNISTVRDYISSNVNILNDNI

-1298 NLSTARD
+1298 NLETTRT
-1305 YISSNVSIL
+1305 YISSNVNILNENIDSNLSTVRTYITSNVNIL

-1339 ISTNLET
+1339 IDSNLSTVRTYITSNVNILNENIDSNISTVRDYISSNVNILNENIDSNLSTARDYITSNVNILNDNIDSNLETTRTYITSNVNILNENIDSNLSTARDYITSNVNILNDNIDSNLETTRTYITSNVNILNENIDSNISTVRDYISSNVDILNDNIDSNLET
-1346 VRTYMT
+1346 VRTYIT
-1352 DNVQILNDYIALKSN
+1352 SNVDILNENIDSNLETTRTYITSNVNILNDNIDSNLSTVRDYITSNVNILNDNIDSNLETTRTYITSNVNILNDNIDSNISTVRDYISSNVQILNDYIALKSN
-1367 ILDPTFT
+1367 ILDPHFT
-1374 SNITVTSNVT
+1374 SNISVESNVT

-1410 EHLTFTQGSPSV
+1410 EHLTFTQGAPSL

-1432 GNLKVQG
+1432 GNLFVQG
-1439 STTFLHTTNTIIN
+1439 STTFLHTTNTVIN
-1452 DAIIELANNN
+1452 DALVELANNN
-1462 TSDTIDMGFIMTRP
+1462 TSDTLDMGFIMTRP
-1476 SSNVGVGY
+1476 TSNVGLGF

-1495 TLSDPSGSDLAPDTG
+1495 TLSDPSSADLVPDSGNDLAV
-1510 NEIALHVYGSV
+1510 HVYGSLE
-1521 DVDTTLAVDTD
+1521 VDTTLAVDTD

-1548 TPGVSLDVRGD
+1548 TPGVALDVRGD

-1568 SNVDIGTDDFFVD
+1568 SNVDVGTDNFFVD
-1581 TNSGR
+1581 TNTGR
-1586 VGIGTTLPIFELD
+1586 VGIGTTLPGFQLD

-1605 VNTLNVYTIQGLQTL
+1605 VATLNVYTIQGLQTL
-1620 AFSSDNTTTPPLQ
+1620 AFNSDNTTTPPLQ

-1642 IGALRIDSVE
+1642 VGAIRIDSVE
-1652 PDIYLNDTNG
+1652 PDIYINDTDG
-1662 GFATVTFANNDVS
+1662 GAATVTFANNDVA

-1693 PAVDSG
+1693 PGVDSG
-1699 NWKDTTLVVDSSTGN
+1699 NWKDDTLVVDSSTGN
-1714 ITTGYKLGVNTTSFT
+1714 ITMAYKLGVNTTTFT
-1729 GSNVLEVG
+1729 GSNVLEIG
-1737 GTANAVAYWGDGGL
+1737 GTANAAAYYGDGGL

-1786 TSNVGVKL
+1786 TSNVEIKL
-1794 NQLANVVIDTDLTAE
+1794 DQLSNVVIGDDLTAE
-1809 QRLIYDGTNW
+1809 QRLIYDGANW

-1834 TGFDI
+1834 TGADI

-1851 NNNVANVA
+1851 NNNIANVA
-1859 LAKSDDPSTMPCIG
+1859 LAKSDSSATMPCIG
-1873 VASDI
+1873 VASDQI
-1878 IANDTEGLAVTYG
+1878 LNGTEGLAVTYG
-1891 KVSGVNTVGFSK
+1891 KVSGVNTVGFTQ
-1903 GQTVY
+1903 GQTLY
-1908 VSNTVAGGV
+1908 VSNTAPGGI
-1917 METKPFDIENEV
+1917 MASKPYDTVNDV
-1929 DQIQNLGIV
+1929 DQIQNLGIC
-1938 IKEDSQNNGIIF
+1938 IKENSENNGVIF
-1950 ITGIGRSND
+1950 VTGIGRSND

-1989 TNLLTKLQTL
+1989 THLLTKLQTL
-1999 QQVTDTEA
+1999 QQVTDTGA

-2014 FTNTGTWS
+2014 FTNTDTWS
-2022 LKASGNIYATSNVTA
+2022 IKASGNIYAASNITA

-2042 DGTKLDGVALKTDLT
+2042 DGTKLTGVALKTDLT
-2057 SNAARVSVL
+2057 DNAARVSVL
-2066 EANVVDLWDNVYS
+2066 EANVVDLWYNVYS
-2079 NASRVGVLESNVV
+2079 NATILDGATSNISVLQSNVV
-2092 DLWDNVYSNAA
+2092 DLWDNVYSNA
-2103 RIGVLEANVV
+2103 
-2113 DLWDNVYSNATTLAT
+2113 STLAT

-2136 VVRVGVLEANVVDL
+2136 VLRMGVLETHVVDLWDNVYSNASTLATLKTDHEDNVLRVGVLEANVVDL

-2160 LATLKTDHEDNVVR
+2160 LATLKTDHEDNVLR
-2174 IGVLEANVVDLWDNV
+2174 IGVLETNVVDL
-2189 YSNASTLATLKTDH
+2189 
-2203 EDNVVRIGV
+2203 
-2212 LEANVV
+2212 
-2218 DLWDNVYSN
+2218 
-2227 ATTLA
+2227 
-2232 TLKTDHEDN
+2232 
-2241 VVRIGVLEAN
+2241 
-2251 VIDLW
+2251 
-2256 DNVYSNATTLATLK
+2256 
-2270 TDHEDNVARIDVLE
+2270 
-2284 ANVVDLW
+2284 
-2291 DNVYSNA
+2291 
-2298 ARLDTAE
+2298 
-2305 DDISD
+2305 
-2310 LENTRA
+2310 
-2316 TKLDP
+2316 
-2321 TFTSNITVSN
+2321 
-2331 VAYVSNGLV
+2331 
-2340 VNNTRF
+2340 
-2346 YAHSGSMTN
+2346 
-2355 PSDTIG
+2355 
-2361 LEFASNIFYARV
+2361 
-2373 MAQLIYDTEDVNT
+2373 
-2386 LVLEL
+2386 
-2391 QGGKLTGTPTK
+2391 
-2402 NITVG
+2402 
-2407 TLNKF
+2407 
-2412 GDTVKPWSSTVTTTA
+2412 
-2427 TEVTIQPSDLN
+2427 
-2438 QDYEYELMVEYTSAG
+2438 
-2453 TDSKL
+2453 
-2458 VAVKEGSTAVKNF
+2458 
-2471 AY
+2471 

>member
-53 DTVATT
+53 DTVAAT

-103 VSPGPVGLAG
+103 VSSGQVGLAG
-113 NTEPSHSLDIGSN
+113 NTEPAHSLDIGSN

-202 REAQDEVFVGYTP
+202 REAQDELFVGYTP

-296 LESNLAANSVR
+296 LETNLAANSVR

-342 VNTNVHTRLNNL
+342 VNTNIHTRLNNL

-369 TRLEDNSF
+369 ARLEDNSF

-413 VSTLETSLQS
+413 VTTLETSLQS
-423 NALLLNDV
+423 NALLLNDA
-431 VSNLAANSAR
+431 VSNLAANSVR
-441 ITALEVLPAQLV
+441 ISALEVLPDQLA

-502 DVSLK
+502 GVSLK
-507 TDGFVGINVEPEY
+507 TDGFVGINVEPQY

-527 VQVDGNFNSTY
+527 IQVDGNLNSSF

-550 NTIVEGNTTI
+550 NTVVDGNTTI
-560 EGNLVVHG
+560 QGNLVVHG
-568 ATSYLYSENV
+568 STSYLYSENV
-578 FIRDPIIGLGNNGLA
+578 FIRDPILGLGNNGLA
-593 DTGIIIGVQN
+593 DTGIIIGVQS

-652 ITTQADVVVGG
+652 ITSQADVIVGG

-683 AIIKIAAGNQL
+683 AIIKIAAGNEL
-694 TTLDSGVVMERADAN
+694 TTLDSGVVMERAEAN

-766 ETGAVTANIYFGDGG
+766 ETGEETANIYFGDGG

-835 SNAVTTNTLLA
+835 SNAVTTNALLA

-854 YISSNVNIL
+854 YITSNVNILNDNIDSNLSTARTYISSNVNIL
-863 NENISSNLSTVR
+863 NDNISSNLSTVR
-875 DYITSNV
+875 DYISSNV
-882 NILNENISSN
+882 EILNDNI
-892 LSTTRDYITSNVNIL
+892 D
-907 NENISSNLSTTR
+907 SNLSTTR

-944 SSNVNILNDNISS
+944 SSNVNILNENISS

-1015 ILNEN
+1015 ILNDN

-1041 NISSNLSTARTYI
+1041 NISSNLSTVRTYI

-1146 GTTRTYI
+1146 GTTRNYI

-1158 ILNDN
+1158 
-1163 ISSNLSTTRD
+1163 
-1173 YISSNVEILNDNI
+1173 ILNDNI

-1217 YISSNVNILND
+1217 YISSNV
-1228 NISSNLSTTR
+1228 
-1238 DYITSNV
+1238 
-1245 EILNDNISTN
+1245 E
-1255 LETTRTYI
+1255 
-1263 TSNVNILNDNI
+1263 ILNDNI
-1274 DSNLSTARDYIT
+1274 DSNLSTARDYIS

-1326 TYITSNVNILNDN
+1326 TYITSNVSILNNN

-1495 TLSDPSGSDLAPDTG
+1495 TLSDPSGSDLAPDTANG
-1510 NEIALHVYGSV
+1510 IALHVYGSV

-1714 ITTGYKLGVNTTSFT
+1714 ITTGYKLGVSTTSFT

-1765 GNTTTQVVSL
+1765 GNTTSQVVSL
-1775 LNTHTALTTDL
+1775 LTHIL
-1786 TSNVGVKL
+1786 
-1794 NQLANVVIDTDLTAE
+1794 
-1809 QRLIYDGTNW
+1809 R
-1819 VNDFNDNNFI
+1819 
-1829 RVINK
+1829 
-1834 TGFDI
+1834 
-1839 AKGNTLYIVDSH
+1839 
-1851 NNNVANVA
+1851 
-1859 LAKSDDPSTMPCIG
+1859 
-1873 VASDI
+1873 
-1878 IANDTEGLAVTYG
+1878 
-1891 KVSGVNTVGFSK
+1891 
-1903 GQTVY
+1903 
-1908 VSNTVAGGV
+1908 
-1917 METKPFDIENEV
+1917 
-1929 DQIQNLGIV
+1929 
-1938 IKEDSQNNGIIF
+1938 
-1950 ITGIGRSND
+1950 
-1959 IPNANIVTQNSQLNY
+1959 
-1974 VYVNNVN
+1974 
-1981 NDMLKIDP
+1981 
-1989 TNLLTKLQTL
+1989 
-1999 QQVTDTEA
+1999 
-2007 TTTNEVS
+2007 
-2014 FTNTGTWS
+2014 
-2022 LKASGNIYATSNVTA
+2022 
-2037 LEYYG
+2037 
-2042 DGTKLDGVALKTDLT
+2042 
-2057 SNAARVSVL
+2057 
-2066 EANVVDLWDNVYS
+2066 
-2079 NASRVGVLESNVV
+2079 
-2092 DLWDNVYSNAA
+2092 
-2103 RIGVLEANVV
+2103 
-2113 DLWDNVYSNATTLAT
+2113 
-2128 LKTDHEDN
+2128 
-2136 VVRVGVLEANVVDL
+2136 
-2150 WDNVYSNAST
+2150 
-2160 LATLKTDHEDNVVR
+2160 
-2174 IGVLEANVVDLWDNV
+2174 
-2189 YSNASTLATLKTDH
+2189 
-2203 EDNVVRIGV
+2203 
-2212 LEANVV
+2212 
-2218 DLWDNVYSN
+2218 
-2227 ATTLA
+2227 
-2232 TLKTDHEDN
+2232 
-2241 VVRIGVLEAN
+2241 
-2251 VIDLW
+2251 
-2256 DNVYSNATTLATLK
+2256 
-2270 TDHEDNVARIDVLE
+2270 
-2284 ANVVDLW
+2284 
-2291 DNVYSNA
+2291 
-2298 ARLDTAE
+2298 
-2305 DDISD
+2305 
-2310 LENTRA
+2310 
-2316 TKLDP
+2316 
-2321 TFTSNITVSN
+2321 
-2331 VAYVSNGLV
+2331 
-2340 VNNTRF
+2340 
-2346 YAHSGSMTN
+2346 
-2355 PSDTIG
+2355 
-2361 LEFASNIFYARV
+2361 
-2373 MAQLIYDTEDVNT
+2373 
-2386 LVLEL
+2386 
-2391 QGGKLTGTPTK
+2391 
-2402 NITVG
+2402 
-2407 TLNKF
+2407 
-2412 GDTVKPWSSTVTTTA
+2412 
-2427 TEVTIQPSDLN
+2427 
-2438 QDYEYELMVEYTSAG
+2438 
-2453 TDSKL
+2453 
-2458 VAVKEGSTAVKNF
+2458 
-2471 AY
+2471 

>member
-31 VNASDTIVQAPHSGT
+31 VNASDTTVQAPHSGT

-103 VSPGPVGLAG
+103 VSSGPVGLAG
-113 NTEPSHSLDIGSN
+113 NTEPAHSLDIGSN

-342 VNTNVHTRLNNL
+342 VNTNIHTRLNNL

-369 TRLEDNSF
+369 ARLEDNSF

-413 VSTLETSLQS
+413 VTTLETSLQS
-423 NALLLNDV
+423 NALLLNDA
-431 VSNLAANSAR
+431 VSNLAANSVR
-441 ITALEVLPAQLV
+441 ISALEVLPDQLA

-502 DVSLK
+502 GVSLK
-507 TDGFVGINVEPEY
+507 TDGFVGINVEPQY

-527 VQVDGNFNSTY
+527 IQVDGNLNSTY

-550 NTIVEGNTTI
+550 NTLVDGNTTI
-560 EGNLVVHG
+560 QGNLVVHG
-568 ATSYLYSENV
+568 STSYLYSENV
-578 FIRDPIIGLGNNGLA
+578 FIRDPILGLGNNGLA
-593 DTGIIIGVQN
+593 DTGIIIGVQS

-652 ITTQADVVVGG
+652 ITSQADVIVGG

-683 AIIKIAAGNQL
+683 AIIKIAAGNEL
-694 TTLDSGVVMERADAN
+694 TTLDSGVVMERAEAN

-766 ETGAVTANIYFGDGG
+766 ETGEVTANIYFGDGG

-800 TQTLLLTNTNEA
+800 TQTLHLTNETEA
-812 INAVANIVSDGY
+812 INATSNIVTDGY

-835 SNAVTTNTLLA
+835 SNTLITN
-846 SNLETVRT
+846 E
-854 YISSNVNIL
+854 
-863 NENISSNLSTVR
+863 
-875 DYITSNV
+875 
-882 NILNENISSN
+882 
-892 LSTTRDYITSNVNIL
+892 
-907 NENISSNLSTTR
+907 
-919 DYITSNVNILNDN
+919 
-932 ISSNLSTARTYI
+932 
-944 SSNVNILNDNISS
+944 
-957 NLSTVRD
+957 
-964 YISSN
+964 
-969 VNILNENISTNL
+969 
-981 ETTRTYITSNVNIL
+981 
-995 NDNIS
+995 
-1000 SNLSTVRTYISSNVN
+1000 
-1015 ILNEN
+1015 
-1020 ISSNLSTTRD
+1020 
-1030 YISSN
+1030 
-1035 VEILND
+1035 
-1041 NISSNLSTARTYI
+1041 
-1054 TSNVNILNDNISSNL
+1054 
-1069 STARD
+1069 
-1074 YISSN
+1074 
-1079 VNILNDNI
+1079 
-1087 RSNVDVL
+1087 
-1094 NDNISS
+1094 
-1100 NLETTRTY
+1100 
-1108 ISSNVNI
+1108 
-1115 LNDNISSNLSTTR
+1115 
-1128 DYISSNVNILNDN
+1128 
-1141 ISSNL
+1141 
-1146 GTTRTYI
+1146 
-1153 TSNVN
+1153 
-1158 ILNDN
+1158 
-1163 ISSNLSTTRD
+1163 
-1173 YISSNVEILNDNI
+1173 
-1186 SSNLSTTRTY
+1186 
-1196 ITSNVDILND
+1196 
-1206 NISSNL
+1206 
-1212 STVRD
+1212 
-1217 YISSNVNILND
+1217 
-1228 NISSNLSTTR
+1228 
-1238 DYITSNV
+1238 
-1245 EILNDNISTN
+1245 
-1255 LETTRTYI
+1255 YI

-1274 DSNLSTARDYIT
+1274 DSNISTVRDYIT

-1305 YISSNVSIL
+1305 YITSNVNILNENIDSNISTVRDYISSNVDIL
-1314 NDNISTN
+1314 NDNIDSNLETVRTYITSNVNILNDNIDSNLETVRTYITSNVNILNDNIDSNLSTVRDYISSNVDILNENIDSN

-1339 ISTNLET
+1339 IDSNISTA
-1346 VRTYMT
+1346 RDYISS
-1352 DNVQILNDYIALKSN
+1352 NVKILNDYIALKSN
-1367 ILDPTFT
+1367 ILDPHFT
-1374 SNITVTSNVT
+1374 SNVNIESNVT
-1384 TSELAVSTLTA
+1384 TNELAVSTLTA

-1410 EHLTFTQGSPSV
+1410 EHLTFTQGAPSL

-1432 GNLKVQG
+1432 GNLFVQG
-1439 STTFLHTTNTIIN
+1439 STTFLHTTNTVIN
-1452 DAIIELANNN
+1452 DALVELANNN
-1462 TSDTIDMGFIMTRP
+1462 TSDTLDMGFIMTRP
-1476 SSNVGVGY
+1476 TSNVGLGF

-1495 TLSDPSGSDLAPDTG
+1495 TLSDPSSADLVPDSGNDLAV
-1510 NEIALHVYGSV
+1510 HVYGSLE
-1521 DVDTTLAVDTD
+1521 VDTTLAVDTD

-1548 TPGVSLDVRGD
+1548 TPGVALDVRGD
-1559 ANVAALSAH
+1559 ANVAALSVH
-1568 SNVDIGTDDFFVD
+1568 SNVDVGTDNFFVD

-1605 VNTLNVYTIQGLQTL
+1605 VATINVYTIQGLQTM
-1620 AFSSDNTTTPPLQ
+1620 AFNSDNTTTPPLQ
-1633 LTAGSLNDG
+1633 LTAGSLSDG
-1642 IGALRIDSVE
+1642 IGAIRIDSVE

-1662 GFATVTFANNDVS
+1662 GFATVTFANNDVQ
-1675 RAAFGRNSGDDFY
+1675 RAAFGRNSADDFY

-1714 ITTGYKLGVNTTSFT
+1714 ITMAYKLGVNTTTFT
-1729 GSNVLEVG
+1729 GSNVLEIG
-1737 GTANAVAYWGDGGL
+1737 GTANAAAYYGDGGL

-1786 TSNVGVKL
+1786 TSNVEIKL
-1794 NQLANVVIDTDLTAE
+1794 DQLSNVVIGDDLTAE
-1809 QRLIYDGTNW
+1809 QRLIYDGANW

-1834 TGFDI
+1834 TGVDI
-1839 AKGNTLYIVDSH
+1839 AKGDTLYIVDSH
-1851 NNNVANVA
+1851 NNNIANVA
-1859 LAKSDDPSTMPCIG
+1859 LAKSDSSATMPCIG
-1873 VASDI
+1873 VASDQI
-1878 IANDTEGLAVTYG
+1878 LNDAEGLAVTYG
-1891 KVSGVNTVGFSK
+1891 KVSGVNTVGFTQ
-1903 GQTVY
+1903 GQTLY
-1908 VSNTVAGGV
+1908 VSNTTPGGI
-1917 METKPFDIENEV
+1917 MASKPYDTVNDV
-1929 DQIQNLGIV
+1929 DQIQNLGIC
-1938 IKEDSQNNGIIF
+1938 IKENSENNGIIF
-1950 ITGIGRSND
+1950 VTGIGRSND

-1989 TNLLTKLQTL
+1989 THLLTKLQTL
-1999 QQVTDTEA
+1999 QQVTDTGA

-2014 FTNTGTWS
+2014 FTNTDTWS
-2022 LKASGNIYATSNVTA
+2022 IKASGNIYAESNITA

-2042 DGTKLDGVALKTDLT
+2042 DGTKLTGVALKTDLT
-2057 SNAARVSVL
+2057 DNAARVSVL

-2079 NASRVGVLESNVV
+2079 NATILDGATSNISVLQS
-2092 DLWDNVYSNAA
+2092 
-2103 RIGVLEANVV
+2103 
-2113 DLWDNVYSNATTLAT
+2113 
-2128 LKTDHEDN
+2128 
-2136 VVRVGVLEANVVDL
+2136 NVVDL

-2160 LATLKTDHEDNVVR
+2160 LATLKTDHEDNVLR

-2203 EDNVVRIGV
+2203 EDNVLRIGV

-2227 ATTLA
+2227 ATILDGA
-2232 TLKTDHEDN
+2232 ASN
-2241 VVRIGVLEAN
+2241 ISVLQ
-2251 VIDLW
+2251 
-2256 DNVYSNATTLATLK
+2256 S
-2270 TDHEDNVARIDVLE
+2270 
-2284 ANVVDLW
+2284 NVVDLW

-2321 TFTSNITVSN
+2321 TFTSNITVNN
-2331 VAYVSNGLV
+2331 VAYVNNGLV

-2361 LEFASNIFYARV
+2361 LEFASNVFYARV
-2373 MAQLIYDTEDVNT
+2373 MAQLVYDTEDVNT

-2391 QGGKLTGTPTK
+2391 QGGKVTGAPTK

-2412 GDTVKPWSSTVTTTA
+2412 GDTTKPWSSTVTTTP
-2427 TEVTIQPSDLN
+2427 TEVTIQPNDLN
-2438 QDYEYELMVEYTSAG
+2438 QDYDYEIMVEYTSAG

>member
-113 NTEPSHSLDIGSN
+113 NTEPAHSLDIGSN

-296 LESNLAANSVR
+296 LETNLAANSVR

-342 VNTNVHTRLNNL
+342 VNTNIHTRLNNL

-369 TRLEDNSF
+369 ARLEDNSF

-413 VSTLETSLQS
+413 VTTLETSLQS
-423 NALLLNDV
+423 NALLLNDA
-431 VSNLAANSAR
+431 VSNLAANSVR
-441 ITALEVLPAQLV
+441 ISALEVLPDQLA

-502 DVSLK
+502 GVSLK
-507 TDGFVGINVEPEY
+507 TDGFVGINVEPQY

-527 VQVDGNFNSTY
+527 IQVDGNLNSSF

-550 NTIVEGNTTI
+550 NTVVDGNTTI
-560 EGNLVVHG
+560 QGNLVVHG
-568 ATSYLYSENV
+568 STSYLYSENV
-578 FIRDPIIGLGNNGLA
+578 FIRDPILGLGNNGLA
-593 DTGIIIGVQN
+593 DTGIIIGVQS

-652 ITTQADVVVGG
+652 ITSQADVIVGG

-683 AIIKIAAGNQL
+683 AIIKIAAGNEL
-694 TTLDSGVVMERADAN
+694 TTLDSGVVMERAEAN

-766 ETGAVTANIYFGDGG
+766 ETGEETANIYFGDGG

-835 SNAVTTNTLLA
+835 SNAVTTNALLA

-854 YISSNVNIL
+854 YI
-863 NENISSNLSTVR
+863 
-875 DYITSNV
+875 
-882 NILNENISSN
+882 
-892 LSTTRDYITSNVNIL
+892 
-907 NENISSNLSTTR
+907 
-919 DYITSNVNILNDN
+919 TSNVNILNDN
-932 ISSNLSTARTYI
+932 I
-944 SSNVNILNDNISS
+944 DS

-969 VNILNENISTNL
+969 VEILNDNIDSNL
-981 ETTRTYITSNVNIL
+981 STTRDYITSNVNIL

-1020 ISSNLSTTRD
+1020 ISSNLSTVRDYISSNVEILNENISTNLETTREYITSNVNILNDNISSNLSTARD

-1041 NISSNLSTARTYI
+1041 NISTNLETTRTYI

-1079 VNILNDNI
+1079 VNILNDNISSNLSTVRTYITSNVNILNDNISSNLSTARDNISSNLETTRTYISSNVNILNDNISSNLSTTRDYISSNVEILNDNISSNLSTVRTYITSNVNILNDNISSNLSTARDYISSNVTILNDNI

-1163 ISSNLSTTRD
+1163 ISSNLGTTRD

-1186 SSNLSTTRTY
+1186 SSNLSTTRDY
-1196 ITSNVDILND
+1196 ISSNVEILND

-1217 YISSNVNILND
+1217 YISSNV
-1228 NISSNLSTTR
+1228 
-1238 DYITSNV
+1238 
-1245 EILNDNISTN
+1245 E
-1255 LETTRTYI
+1255 
-1263 TSNVNILNDNI
+1263 ILNDNI
-1274 DSNLSTARDYIT
+1274 DSNLSTARDYIS

-1326 TYITSNVNILNDN
+1326 TYITSNVSILNNN

-1410 EHLTFTQGSPSV
+1410 EHLTFTQGAPSL

-1432 GNLKVQG
+1432 GNLFVQG

-1452 DAIIELANNN
+1452 DALVELANNN
-1462 TSDTIDMGFIMTRP
+1462 TSDTLDMGFIMTRP
-1476 SSNVGVGY
+1476 TSNVGLGF

-1495 TLSDPSGSDLAPDTG
+1495 TLSDPSSADLVPDSGNDLAV
-1510 NEIALHVYGSV
+1510 HVYGSLE
-1521 DVDTTLAVDTD
+1521 VDTTLTVDTD

-1548 TPGVSLDVRGD
+1548 TPGVALDVRGD
-1559 ANVAALSAH
+1559 ANVAALSVH
-1568 SNVDIGTDDFFVD
+1568 SNVDVGTDNFFVD

-1605 VNTLNVYTIQGLQTL
+1605 VATINVYTIQGLQTM
-1620 AFSSDNTTTPPLQ
+1620 AFNSDNTTTPPLQ
-1633 LTAGSLNDG
+1633 LTAGSLSDG
-1642 IGALRIDSVE
+1642 IGAIRIDSVE

-1662 GFATVTFANNDVS
+1662 GFATVTFANNDVQ
-1675 RAAFGRNSGDDFY
+1675 RAAFGRNSADDFY

-1693 PAVDSG
+1693 PGVDSG
-1699 NWKDTTLVVDSSTGN
+1699 NWKDDTLVVDSSTGN
-1714 ITTGYKLGVNTTSFT
+1714 ITMAYKLGVNTTTFT
-1729 GSNVLEVG
+1729 GSNVLEIG
-1737 GTANAVAYWGDGGL
+1737 GTANAAAYYGDGGL

-1786 TSNVGVKL
+1786 TSNVEIKL
-1794 NQLANVVIDTDLTAE
+1794 DQLSNVVIGDDLTAE
-1809 QRLIYDGTNW
+1809 QRLIYDGANW

-1829 RVINK
+1829 RVINN
-1834 TGFDI
+1834 TGADI

-1851 NNNVANVA
+1851 NNNIANVA
-1859 LAKSDDPSTMPCIG
+1859 LAMSDDPSTMPCIG
-1873 VASDI
+1873 VASNAI
-1878 IANDTEGLAVTYG
+1878 TN
-1891 KVSGVNTVGFSK
+1891 
-1903 GQTVY
+1903 GQ
-1908 VSNTVAGGV
+1908 
-1917 METKPFDIENEV
+1917 
-1929 DQIQNLGIV
+1929 
-1938 IKEDSQNNGIIF
+1938 
-1950 ITGIGRSND
+1950 
-1959 IPNANIVTQNSQLNY
+1959 
-1974 VYVNNVN
+1974 
-1981 NDMLKIDP
+1981 
-1989 TNLLTKLQTL
+1989 
-1999 QQVTDTEA
+1999 
-2007 TTTNEVS
+2007 
-2014 FTNTGTWS
+2014 
-2022 LKASGNIYATSNVTA
+2022 
-2037 LEYYG
+2037 
-2042 DGTKLDGVALKTDLT
+2042 
-2057 SNAARVSVL
+2057 
-2066 EANVVDLWDNVYS
+2066 
-2079 NASRVGVLESNVV
+2079 
-2092 DLWDNVYSNAA
+2092 
-2103 RIGVLEANVV
+2103 
-2113 DLWDNVYSNATTLAT
+2113 
-2128 LKTDHEDN
+2128 
-2136 VVRVGVLEANVVDL
+2136 
-2150 WDNVYSNAST
+2150 
-2160 LATLKTDHEDNVVR
+2160 
-2174 IGVLEANVVDLWDNV
+2174 
-2189 YSNASTLATLKTDH
+2189 
-2203 EDNVVRIGV
+2203 
-2212 LEANVV
+2212 
-2218 DLWDNVYSN
+2218 
-2227 ATTLA
+2227 
-2232 TLKTDHEDN
+2232 
-2241 VVRIGVLEAN
+2241 
-2251 VIDLW
+2251 
-2256 DNVYSNATTLATLK
+2256 
-2270 TDHEDNVARIDVLE
+2270 
-2284 ANVVDLW
+2284 
-2291 DNVYSNA
+2291 
-2298 ARLDTAE
+2298 
-2305 DDISD
+2305 
-2310 LENTRA
+2310 
-2316 TKLDP
+2316 
-2321 TFTSNITVSN
+2321 
-2331 VAYVSNGLV
+2331 
-2340 VNNTRF
+2340 
-2346 YAHSGSMTN
+2346 
-2355 PSDTIG
+2355 
-2361 LEFASNIFYARV
+2361 
-2373 MAQLIYDTEDVNT
+2373 
-2386 LVLEL
+2386 
-2391 QGGKLTGTPTK
+2391 
-2402 NITVG
+2402 
-2407 TLNKF
+2407 
-2412 GDTVKPWSSTVTTTA
+2412 
-2427 TEVTIQPSDLN
+2427 
-2438 QDYEYELMVEYTSAG
+2438 
-2453 TDSKL
+2453 
-2458 VAVKEGSTAVKNF
+2458 
-2471 AY
+2471 

>member
-113 NTEPSHSLDIGSN
+113 NTEPAHSLDIGSN

-284 TQMTSNGIRVGN
+284 TQMSSNGIRVGN

-307 VSNLEF
+307 ISNLEF

-335 IQDLEAN
+335 IEDLEAN
-342 VNTNVHTRLNNL
+342 VNTNIHTRLNNL

-369 TRLEDNSF
+369 ARLEDNSF

-405 YALSNSIR
+405 YALANSIR

-423 NALLLNDV
+423 NALLLNDA

-441 ITALEVLPAQLV
+441 ISALEVLPAQLV

-502 DVSLK
+502 GVSLK
-507 TDGFVGINVEPEY
+507 TDGFVGINVEPQY

-527 VQVDGNFNSTY
+527 IQVDGNLNSTY

-550 NTIVEGNTTI
+550 NTLVDGNTTI
-560 EGNLVVHG
+560 QGNLVVHG
-568 ATSYLYSENV
+568 STSYLYSENV
-578 FIRDPIIGLGNNGLA
+578 FIRDPILGLGNNGLA
-593 DTGIIIGVQN
+593 DTGIIIGVQS

-652 ITTQADVVVGG
+652 ITSQADVIVGG

-683 AIIKIAAGNQL
+683 AIIKIAAGNEL
-694 TTLDSGVVMERADAN
+694 TTLDSGVVMERAEAN

-766 ETGAVTANIYFGDGG
+766 ETGEVTANIYFGDGG

-800 TQTLLLTNTNEA
+800 TQTLHLTNETEA
-812 INAVANIVSDGY
+812 INATSNIVTDGY

-835 SNAVTTNTLLA
+835 SNTLITN
-846 SNLETVRT
+846 E
-854 YISSNVNIL
+854 YITSNVNIL
-863 NENISSNLSTVR
+863 NDNIDSNISTVR

-882 NILNENISSN
+882 NILNDNIDSNLSTARDYITSNVNILNDNIDSNLSTARDDITSNVNILNDNISSN
-892 LSTTRDYITSNVNIL
+892 LETVRTYITSNVNIL
-907 NENISSNLSTTR
+907 NENIDSNLSTAR

-932 ISSNLSTARTYI
+932 ISSNLSTVRTYISSNVDILNDNISSNLETVRTYI

-969 VNILNENISTNL
+969 VDILNENIDSNLETVRTYITSNVNILNDNIDSNLSTARDYITSNVNILNENIDSNLETVRTYITSNVNILNENIDSNLSTARDYITSNVNILNENIDSNLETVRTYITSNVNILNENISSNVDILNDNIDSNLSTVRTYITSNVNILNENIDSNL

-995 NDNIS
+995 NDNID
-1000 SNLSTVRTYISSNVN
+1000 SNI
-1015 ILNEN
+1015 
-1020 ISSNLSTTRD
+1020 
-1030 YISSN
+1030 
-1035 VEILND
+1035 
-1041 NISSNLSTARTYI
+1041 
-1054 TSNVNILNDNISSNL
+1054 
-1069 STARD
+1069 
-1074 YISSN
+1074 
-1079 VNILNDNI
+1079 
-1087 RSNVDVL
+1087 
-1094 NDNISS
+1094 
-1100 NLETTRTY
+1100 
-1108 ISSNVNI
+1108 
-1115 LNDNISSNLSTTR
+1115 
-1128 DYISSNVNILNDN
+1128 
-1141 ISSNL
+1141 
-1146 GTTRTYI
+1146 
-1153 TSNVN
+1153 
-1158 ILNDN
+1158 
-1163 ISSNLSTTRD
+1163 
-1173 YISSNVEILNDNI
+1173 
-1186 SSNLSTTRTY
+1186 
-1196 ITSNVDILND
+1196 
-1206 NISSNL
+1206 

-1217 YISSNVNILND
+1217 YISSNVDILNENID
-1228 NISSNLSTTR
+1228 SNISTVR
-1238 DYITSNV
+1238 DYIS
-1245 EILNDNISTN
+1245 
-1255 LETTRTYI
+1255 
-1263 TSNVNILNDNI
+1263 SNVNILNDNI

-1298 NLSTARD
+1298 NLSTVRD
-1305 YISSNVSIL
+1305 YISSNVDIL
-1314 NDNISTN
+1314 NDNIDSN
-1321 LETTR
+1321 LETVR

-1339 ISTNLET
+1339 IDSNIST
-1346 VRTYMT
+1346 VRDYISS
-1352 DNVQILNDYIALKSN
+1352 NVQILNDYIALKSN
-1367 ILDPTFT
+1367 ILDPHFT
-1374 SNITVTSNVT
+1374 SNISVESNVT

-1410 EHLTFTQGSPSV
+1410 EHLTFTQGAPSL

-1432 GNLKVQG
+1432 GNLFVQG

-1452 DAIIELANNN
+1452 DALVELANNN
-1462 TSDTIDMGFIMTRP
+1462 TSDTLDMGFIMTRP
-1476 SSNVGVGY
+1476 TSNVGLGF

-1495 TLSDPSGSDLAPDTG
+1495 TLSDPSSADLVPDSGNDLAV
-1510 NEIALHVYGSV
+1510 HVYGSLE
-1521 DVDTTLAVDTD
+1521 VDTTLAVDTD

-1548 TPGVSLDVRGD
+1548 TPGVALDVRGD
-1559 ANVAALSAH
+1559 ANVA
-1568 SNVDIGTDDFFVD
+1568 
-1581 TNSGR
+1581 
-1586 VGIGTTLPIFELD
+1586 
-1599 VSGDAN
+1599 
-1605 VNTLNVYTIQGLQTL
+1605 TLNVYTIQGLQTL
-1620 AFSSDNTTTPPLQ
+1620 SFDSLETTTPPLQ

-1642 IGALRIDSVE
+1642 VGAIRIDSVE

-1662 GFATVTFANNDVS
+1662 GFATVTFANNDVQ
-1675 RAAFGRNSGDDFY
+1675 RAAFGRNSADDFY

-1714 ITTGYKLGVNTTSFT
+1714 ITMAYKLGVNTTTFT
-1729 GSNVLEVG
+1729 GSNVLEIG
-1737 GTANAVAYWGDGGL
+1737 GTANAAAYYGDGGL

-1786 TSNVGVKL
+1786 TSNVEIKL
-1794 NQLANVVIDTDLTAE
+1794 DQLSNVVIGDDLTAE
-1809 QRLIYDGTNW
+1809 QRLIYDGANW

-1834 TGFDI
+1834 TGVDI
-1839 AKGNTLYIVDSH
+1839 AKGDTLYIVDSH
-1851 NNNVANVA
+1851 NNNIANVA
-1859 LAKSDDPSTMPCIG
+1859 LAKSDSSATMPCIG
-1873 VASDI
+1873 VASDQI
-1878 IANDTEGLAVTYG
+1878 LNDAEGLAVTYG
-1891 KVSGVNTVGFSK
+1891 KVSGVNTVGFTQ
-1903 GQTVY
+1903 GQTLY
-1908 VSNTVAGGV
+1908 VSNTTPGGI
-1917 METKPFDIENEV
+1917 MASKPYDTVNDV
-1929 DQIQNLGIV
+1929 DQIQNLGIC
-1938 IKEDSQNNGIIF
+1938 IKENSENNGVIF
-1950 ITGIGRSND
+1950 VTGIGRSND

-1989 TNLLTKLQTL
+1989 THLLTKLQTL
-1999 QQVTDTEA
+1999 QQVTDTGA

-2014 FTNTGTWS
+2014 FTNTDTWS
-2022 LKASGNIYATSNVTA
+2022 IKASGNIYAASNITA

-2042 DGTKLDGVALKTDLT
+2042 DGTKLTGVALKTDLT
-2057 SNAARVSVL
+2057 DNAVRVSVL
-2066 EANVVDLWDNVYS
+2066 EA
-2079 NASRVGVLESNVV
+2079 NVV

-2113 DLWDNVYSNATTLAT
+2113 DLWDNVYSNASTLAT

-2136 VVRVGVLEANVVDL
+2136 VLRIGVLEANVVDLWDNVYSNASTLATLKTDHEDNVLRVGVLEANVVDL

-2160 LATLKTDHEDNVVR
+2160 LATLKTDHEDNVLR

-2189 YSNASTLATLKTDH
+2189 YSNASTLATLITDH
-2203 EDNVVRIGV
+2203 EDNVLRVGV

-2227 ATTLA
+2227 ATILDGA
-2232 TLKTDHEDN
+2232 ASN
-2241 VVRIGVLEAN
+2241 ISVLQ
-2251 VIDLW
+2251 
-2256 DNVYSNATTLATLK
+2256 S
-2270 TDHEDNVARIDVLE
+2270 
-2284 ANVVDLW
+2284 NVVDLW

-2321 TFTSNITVSN
+2321 TFTSNITVNN
-2331 VAYVSNGLV
+2331 VAYVNNGLV

-2361 LEFASNIFYARV
+2361 LEFASNVFYARV
-2373 MAQLIYDTEDVNT
+2373 MAQLVYDTEDVNT

-2391 QGGKLTGTPTK
+2391 QGGKVTGAPTK

-2412 GDTVKPWSSTVTTTA
+2412 GDTAKPWSSTVTTTP
-2427 TEVTIQPSDLN
+2427 TEVTIQPNDLN
-2438 QDYEYELMVEYTSAG
+2438 QDYDYEIMVEYTSAG